1 MTMDKRAFITNGK
14 IDNDGCPC
22 VYCGINLFHDF
33 TIGTTINGWT
43 YQHQKK
49 LRKNYLLRWE

>member
-1 MTMDKRAFITNGK
+1 MDKRAFIANGK

-33 TIGTTINGWT
+33 TIGTWMDKKYNG
-43 YQHQKK
+43 
-49 LRKNYLLRWE
+49 YL